1 MNAPRPCSRRW
12 PRPHAFQAR
21 RAHPGALAGRFEE
34 HHALLLG
41 VHLAHIDQLDTHIA
55 TIDAR
60 VDELFGPFA
69 ERRDR
74 LTTIPGVGSPPRPSS
89 PRSASTCPCSPPPD
103 TSHPGLGCYANFES
117 AGKHKSGRTTCG
129 KDWDTSPIRRP
140 ACQCTNSSA
149 TSLTSIVLL
158 GERARDAHHH
168 GPSPTA
174 TGEIRERSRGN
185 YVTDFRFNE
194 GCP

>member
-1 MNAPRPCSRRW
+1 MLSSVALKVLTKSGREMVDALIDGERARAVLAAMAKAACV
-12 PRPHAFQAR
+12 QAR

-55 TIDAR
+55 MIDAR

-74 LTTIPGVGSPPRPSS
+74 LTTIPGVGSPPRSSS

-103 TSHPGLGCYANFES
+103 TSHSGLGCYANFES
-117 AGKHKSGRTTCG
+117 AGK
-129 KDWDTSPIRRP
+129 
-140 ACQCTNSSA
+140 Q
-149 TSLTSIVLL
+149 
-158 GERARDAHHH
+158 
-168 GPSPTA
+168 
-174 TGEIRERSRGN
+174 
-185 YVTDFRFNE
+185 
-194 GCP
+194 